1 MLWKLVCGENNA
13 VRTNNIAQFVLINDV
28 IDDFS
33 HSEDK
38 RFVPKPPIVV
48 GEAPAAKVSVDFE
61 SQKGV
66 HGSNYVHL
74 IYRSTSCARGFFFRF
89 LQK

>member
-1 MLWKLVCGENNA
+1 MCGENNA
-13 VRTNNIAQFVLINDV
+13 VRTDKIAQFVLINDA
-28 IDDFS
+28 IDDFG

-48 GEAPAAKVSVDFE
+48 GKAPATEVSVDFE

-74 IYRSTSCARGFFFRF
+74 THISTPCA
-89 LQK
+89 